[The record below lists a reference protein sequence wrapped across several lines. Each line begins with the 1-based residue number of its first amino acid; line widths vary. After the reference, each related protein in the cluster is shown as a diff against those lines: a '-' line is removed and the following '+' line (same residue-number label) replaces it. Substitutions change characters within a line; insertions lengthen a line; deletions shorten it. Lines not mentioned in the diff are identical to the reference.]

1 MKESKELF
9 LYTLSLGLC
18 MEGGSYLQACFMIEV
33 CYFNLD
39 RSVVNLKLVANDADC
54 LLQDGLGVLAPF
66 N

>member
-1 MKESKELF
+1 
-9 LYTLSLGLC
+9 
-18 MEGGSYLQACFMIEV
+18 MEGWSYLQACFMIEV